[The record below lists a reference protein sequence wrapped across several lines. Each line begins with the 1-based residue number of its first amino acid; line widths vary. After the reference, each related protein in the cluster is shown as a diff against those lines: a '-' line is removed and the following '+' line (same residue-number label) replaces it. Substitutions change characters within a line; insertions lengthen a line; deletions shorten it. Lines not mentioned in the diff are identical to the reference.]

1 MFLCSNKE
9 LYDELNLDIFE
20 KVYVKVVKSKS
31 VLGIAL
37 IVIIIVAA
45 FAVFSIVTYPRITAN
60 IPVSFTVGVDSKT
73 ITLDQPFLDDK
84 VQVQVAVQNGA
95 ALWRAQIKNGDQ
107 IIWEHS
113 TAQGEHQSY
122 SSGWIQLASGSYNF
136 TFGTIGI
143 GSLDATATVTS
154 KGGFW

>member
-1 MFLCSNKE
+1 M
-9 LYDELNLDIFE
+9 
-20 KVYVKVVKSKS
+20 VKSKS
-31 VLGIAL
+31 VLGIAS

-45 FAVFSIVTYPRITAN
+45 FAIFSGVTYPRTTAN

-73 ITLDQPFLDDK
+73 ATFDHPFLDDK
-84 VQVQVAVQNGA
+84 VQVQVVVQNGA

-107 IIWEHS
+107 IIWEHLA
-113 TAQGEHQSY
+113 AQGEQQSY
-122 SSGWIQLASGSYNF
+122 NSGWIQLSSGSYNF

-154 KGGFW
+154 KGSFW

>member
-1 MFLCSNKE
+1 MA
-9 LYDELNLDIFE
+9 
-20 KVYVKVVKSKS
+20 KSKS
-31 VLGIAL
+31 VLGIAS

-45 FAVFSIVTYPRITAN
+45 FAIFSGVTYPRTTTN
-60 IPVSFTVGVDSKT
+60 IPVSFTIGVDSKT
-73 ITLDQPFLDDK
+73 VAFDQPFIDDK

-95 ALWRAQIKNGDQ
+95 AFWRAQIKNGDQ

-113 TAQGEHQSY
+113 AAQGEQQSY

-143 GSLDATATVTS
+143 GSLDATASVTS